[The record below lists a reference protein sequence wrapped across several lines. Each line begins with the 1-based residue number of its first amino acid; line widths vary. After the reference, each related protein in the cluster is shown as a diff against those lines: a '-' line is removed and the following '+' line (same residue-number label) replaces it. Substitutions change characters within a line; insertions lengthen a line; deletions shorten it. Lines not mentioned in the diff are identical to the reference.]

1 VLHFIALRAANQV
14 SRVFLHLIWDEKL
27 PGHQLAK
34 LLASPTVSPIWIFSK
49 SQGDD
54 LYG

>member
-1 VLHFIALRAANQV
+1 MDGFPSLIFIY
-14 SRVFLHLIWDEKL
+14 RVVLHLIWDAKL
-27 PGHQLAK
+27 PGYKLAK